1 MNVCIFSTFTGTKE
15 DWMKMVKSTREM
27 IWGYTKQMEI
37 AFTEDGKVITLMQ
50 VTDMEK
56 FQEMMQSEEI
66 KAFDEKFNCVD
77 EVYALERI
85 S

>member
-77 EVYALERI
+77 EVYSLQKI

>member
-1 MNVCIFSTFTGTKE
+1 MNVCMFSTFTGTKE
-15 DWMKMVKSTREM
+15 DWMKMVKSTREL

-56 FQEMMQSEEI
+56 FQEMMQSEEV
-66 KAFDEKFNCVD
+66 KAFDKKFNCVD

>member
-1 MNVCIFSTFTGTKE
+1 MYFLYIYRNKE

-37 AFTEDGKVITLMQ
+37 SFTEDGKVITLMQ

>member
-66 KAFDEKFNCVD
+66 KAFDKKFNCVD